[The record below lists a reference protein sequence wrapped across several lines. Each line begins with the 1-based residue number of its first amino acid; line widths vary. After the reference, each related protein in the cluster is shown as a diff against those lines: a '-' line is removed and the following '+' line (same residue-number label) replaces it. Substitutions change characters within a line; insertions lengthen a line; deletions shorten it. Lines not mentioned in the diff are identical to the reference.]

1 MFIELKTNNQ
11 RVEEIF
17 KEIEK
22 AESTITDY
30 AYSVHTIEMLRCENG
45 ETTLEIDIEDLK
57 NKAKSVE
64 EAFKSL
70 FRHYEELN
78 ELGFLKYK
86 SATPES
92 DA

>member
-17 KEIEK
+17 KKIEE
-22 AESTITDY
+22 ADSTISDY
-30 AYSVHTIEMLRCENG
+30 SLSMPKFEMLRCENG
-45 ETTLEIDIEDLK
+45 ETTLEFDIEDMK
-57 NKAKSVE
+57 TKQKSME
-64 EAFKSL
+64 EAFKTL
-70 FRHYEELN
+70 FQCYEELN